1 MKIQLNGSA
10 IDTHART
17 LTELLHERQIDAGCI
32 ASAVNGQFVP
42 RSQYD
47 AQPLTEGC
55 ELEVLAPM
63 QGG

>member
-10 IDTHART
+10 IDTNART
-17 LTELLHERQIDAGCI
+17 LAELLREQQIDAGCI
-32 ASAVNGQFVP
+32 ASAVNGQFVT

-47 AQPLTEGC
+47 SQPLTEGC
-55 ELEVLAPM
+55 ELEVLTPM

>member
-1 MKIQLNGSA
+1 MNIQLNGSS

-17 LTELLHERQIDAGCI
+17 LAELLRERQIDAGCI

-47 AQPLTEGC
+47 SQPLTEGC
-55 ELEVLAPM
+55 ELEVLSPM